1 MVELTHDT
9 RPIIGRGPLL
19 GARFLLLAAASIALM
34 VADHRYDQLARVRS
48 WMSGAAYPL
57 QLVVDA
63 PFRAWNWLS
72 QSVADRSKLSAQ
84 NLELTTRLR
93 LANLQLQRFAALE
106 EENLRLRDMRAAST
120 GVADRV
126 MVAEILNVDL
136 DPFRHRV
143 LLDKGAEDGVFAGQA
158 VLDGQGIVGQVHRV
172 NPRTAEAV
180 LISDTEHAI
189 PVQANRSGVRT
200 IAVGTGDLGRLSLP
214 FVTVETDLKAGDQL
228 LSSGMGGIFPPDY
241 PVAEVT
247 RVERAAAAT
256 FAIVEA
262 RPTAGLGTNREV
274 LLVWFKEPP
283 PPSPPTAPTDTPM
296 PEAGPASSAAATPAA
311 APAAAPQP
319 AGQNQG
325 PSE

>member
-1 MVELTHDT
+1 VVELTHDT

-19 GARFLLLAAASIALM
+19 GARFLLLAAASVGLM
-34 VADHRYDQLARVRS
+34 VADYRFDQLARVRS
-48 WMSGAAYPL
+48 WMAGAAHPL

-63 PFRAWNWLS
+63 PFRAWNWLG
-72 QSVADRSKLSAQ
+72 QSVADRSKLRAQ

-214 FVTVETDLKAGDQL
+214 FVTVETDLKVGDQL

-283 PPSPPTAPTDTPM
+283 PPAPPPPDVPTTPAG
-296 PEAGPASSAAATPAA
+296 EAGAGAAAGPASAAAA
-311 APAAAPQP
+311 APPP
-319 AGQNQG
+319 AGQE